1 MGLDL
6 WFREDVARILAATHT
21 AMAASL
27 RAAPAVDREAAE
39 AYRQGFEDALRAV
52 GVAFGVA
59 VPEGGGPGLGRSAP
73 GRWIVDGEVA
83 QLPGRT
89 WNSNG
94 RR

>member
-1 MGLDL
+1 M
-6 WFREDVARILAATHT
+6 ARILAATYT

-27 RAAPAVDREAAE
+27 GAAPAVDGEAVE

-59 VPEGGGPGLGRSAP
+59 VPEGGGPGLWRSAP
-73 GRWIVDGEVA
+73 GRGIVDGELG

-89 WNSNG
+89 WDSPG